1 MVSGYS
7 LLDNGFKTNAATF
20 FITFR
25 DFKERYATLKTAKE
39 ENARAILTTLY
50 REAQAIEGATV
61 FPAPPPPIPGI
72 GTTGGFEFWVQDT
85 TAGEPARLDDL
96 TQEVIRKAAERP
108 ELAGLHT
115 TFRSTTPQL
124 RADVDRDKA
133 TLLGVPIEDVYSA
146 IQAQFGSLAVSQF
159 NQFSQ
164 VWWVILQSDAK
175 YRQTPEDLTR
185 LYTRTNRGAGAN
197 RTQSQSSD
205 QSPGQSRMVPLSAL
219 VTTSWVTG
227 PDLLPHFNGF
237 PAAKINGNAAPGYS
251 SGQAIAAMEAIAREV
266 LPQGYTFAWSGLAFE
281 EKKSGGTSMI
291 AFVFGLIIV
300 FLVLAAQYESWT
312 LPGAVMT
319 AVPFGILG
327 ALTAIWLRGLEN
339 DVYFQ
344 IGLLVLIGLGAK
356 NAVLRV
362 TAAVELRKQGKSIM
376 EATIEA
382 GEQRLRPIIMTSL
395 AFAFGVLPLALAVGA
410 GANARHSIGTGILGG
425 MLGETTLAMLYVP
438 LFFYIFD
445 RLNERSAAKKEKAAA
460 AAGGGAAAP
469 VAPHAPHAPRK
480 GD

>member
-1 MVSGYS
+1 MPDAASLDRTTAVAERVDAMLAKIPGVERRSMVSGYS

-25 DFKERYATLKTAKE
+25 DFKERYATLKTAKA

-50 REAQAIEGATV
+50 REVQAIEGATV

-146 IQAQFGSLAVSQF
+146 IQAQFGSIAVSQF

-185 LYTRTNRGAGAN
+185 LYTRTNKGCRRRTGPSARPRTRRRARPGWCRSRRSSPRAGSPAPTCC
-197 RTQSQSSD
+197 RTSTASRRRRSTATPRPATARARRSPRWRTSPARCCRRATR
-205 QSPGQSRMVPLSAL
+205 SPGRGSRSRRR
-219 VTTSWVTG
+219 S
-227 PDLLPHFNGF
+227 
-237 PAAKINGNAAPGYS
+237 
-251 SGQAIAAMEAIAREV
+251 R
-266 LPQGYTFAWSGLAFE
+266 
-281 EKKSGGTSMI
+281 
-291 AFVFGLIIV
+291 
-300 FLVLAAQYESWT
+300 
-312 LPGAVMT
+312 
-319 AVPFGILG
+319 
-327 ALTAIWLRGLEN
+327 
-339 DVYFQ
+339 
-344 IGLLVLIGLGAK
+344 
-356 NAVLRV
+356 
-362 TAAVELRKQGKSIM
+362 
-376 EATIEA
+376 A
-382 GEQRLRPIIMTSL
+382 GRR
-395 AFAFGVLPLALAVGA
+395 
-410 GANARHSIGTGILGG
+410 
-425 MLGETTLAMLYVP
+425 
-438 LFFYIFD
+438 
-445 RLNERSAAKKEKAAA
+445 
-460 AAGGGAAAP
+460 
-469 VAPHAPHAPRK
+469 
-480 GD
+480 